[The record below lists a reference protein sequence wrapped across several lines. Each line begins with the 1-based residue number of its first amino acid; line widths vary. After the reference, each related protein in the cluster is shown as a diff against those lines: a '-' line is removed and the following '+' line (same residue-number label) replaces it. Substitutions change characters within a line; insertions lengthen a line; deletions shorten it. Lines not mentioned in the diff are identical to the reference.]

1 MPVTLESRTRRMQV
15 FHLAHDIF
23 CRGRCAC
30 SEVAVVV
37 TAENPRTGERAPRQ
51 LRKKVPG
58 SITLLAR
65 ERKPGLPSTMLELA
79 EVKAAIARG
88 YLRIVE
94 QTPDDAARPRAEVT
108 PAPASDYAPE
118 SAPAAPAAAQAPPLS
133 SPATTASAGGTK
145 LPEKEPPK

>member
-15 FHLAHDIF
+15 FHLPHDVF

-30 SEVAVVV
+30 SEVIVVV

-51 LRKKVPG
+51 LQKKVPG
-58 SITLLAR
+58 SLTILAR
-65 ERKPGLPSTMLELA
+65 ERKPGLPSAVLDLA

-94 QTPDDAARPRAEVT
+94 QAPDDAGKATTEAT
-108 PAPASDYAPE
+108 P
-118 SAPAAPAAAQAPPLS
+118 PAASANAPS
-133 SPATTASAGGTK
+133 STASAPPTESLPAAGSPGPASPK
-145 LPEKEPPK
+145 PAGARPPEKEP

>member
-15 FHLAHDIF
+15 FHLSHDVC

-30 SEVAVVV
+30 SEVTVVV

-51 LRKKVPG
+51 LQKKVPG

-65 ERKPGLPSTMLELA
+65 ERKAGLPSAMLELA
-79 EVKAAIARG
+79 EVKAAVARG

-94 QTPDDAARPRAEVT
+94 QTPDDAGRPRTEAT
-108 PAPASDYAPE
+108 HSAGSANAPASAP
-118 SAPAAPAAAQAPPLS
+118 SAPPPASPAAAG
-133 SPATTASAGGTK
+133 SPAAAASSTAGATSPA
-145 LPEKEPPK
+145 KEP

>member
-15 FHLAHDIF
+15 FHLLHEVF

-30 SEVAVVV
+30 SEVTVVV

-51 LRKKVPG
+51 LQKKVPG
-58 SITLLAR
+58 SITVLAR
-65 ERKPGLPSTMLELA
+65 ERKPGLPSAVLELA

-94 QTPDDAARPRAEVT
+94 HAPDDPAQPRTETTPAPSASPPSSASSVPPAASAPTAGPSA
-108 PAPASDYAPE
+108 PAPASTADTR
-118 SAPAAPAAAQAPPLS
+118 
-133 SPATTASAGGTK
+133 SPA
-145 LPEKEPPK
+145 KEP

>member
-15 FHLAHDIF
+15 FHLLHDIF

-58 SITLLAR
+58 SITVLAR
-65 ERKPGLPSTMLELA
+65 ERKPDLPSAVLELT

-88 YLRIVE
+88 YLRVVE
-94 QTPDDAARPRAEVT
+94 QTPDDVAQPTTKAT
-108 PAPASDYAPE
+108 PAPAE
-118 SAPAAPAAAQAPPLS
+118 SAPASASSAPPAASAPATGPSAATPAS
-133 SPATTASAGGTK
+133 TAGIKSPA
-145 LPEKEPPK
+145 KEP

>member
-15 FHLAHDIF
+15 FHLAHDVL

-30 SEVAVVV
+30 SEVTVVV

-51 LRKKVPG
+51 LQKKVPS

-65 ERKPGLPSTMLELA
+65 ERKPGLPSAVLELA
-79 EVKAAIARG
+79 EVKSAIARG

-94 QTPDDAARPRAEVT
+94 QTPDDPAGLRTDPGPPAPSSN
-108 PAPASDYAPE
+108 APASTP
-118 SAPAAPAAAQAPPLS
+118 SAPPAARTPTAG
-133 SPATTASAGGTK
+133 SPGAESPSTAGAKSA
-145 LPEKEPPK
+145 EKEP